1 MISEAIA
8 ITHSTPIGN
17 LFANQHQ
24 IHTFEGDTSLRDVFD
39 HFTTYVSDAV
49 IIVEKDLSVGI
60 LTLKDMVRALQNHD
74 NLTRSVSEFM
84 STPLHTFHVAMSIAD
99 VIDAMAEVEFDKIV
113 VTDADGVIGVM
124 DRRHLHSLCY
134 AQLTPLI
141 KHEHNIL
148 HSLIGFVEEGG
159 QSLFKM
165 AITDT
170 LTGIG
175 NRRLLEEVFDA
186 HQKLKDRY
194 GVTLYLLMLDIDD
207 FKIIN
212 DTYGHNTGDAVLKE
226 LTALISR
233 SIRRSDLF
241 VRWGG
246 EEFAILLRYSNP
258 GNVIKITE
266 HIRMN
271 VEKHAFQAI
280 THLTCSFG
288 YTSIQPKESLEEVIE
303 RADKALYRAK
313 EDGKNCVRS
322 ADA

>member
-8 ITHSTPIGN
+8 VTHSTPIGH
-17 LFANQHQ
+17 LFMSQHR
-24 IHTFEGDTSLRDVFD
+24 IDTFESDSSLRDVFD
-39 HFTTYVSDAV
+39 HFTKYASDAV
-49 IIVEKDLSVGI
+49 IIVEKNFSVGI

-74 NLTRSVSEFM
+74 NLTRSVKEFM
-84 STPLHTFHVAMSIAD
+84 SAPLHTFHFSMSIAD
-99 VIDAMAEVEFDKIV
+99 VLDAMTGLEFDKIV
-113 VTDADGVIGVM
+113 VTDTDAVVGVI

-134 AQLTPLI
+134 SQLTPLI

-175 NRRLLEEVFDA
+175 NRRLLEEVFHA

-194 GVTLYLLMLDIDD
+194 GITLFLLMLDIDD

-212 DTYGHNTGDAVLKE
+212 DTYGHNTGDSVLKE
-226 LTALISR
+226 LTVLIGR

-241 VRWGG
+241 IRWGG
-246 EEFAILLRYSNP
+246 EEFAVLLRYPNP
-258 GNVIKITE
+258 GNVMKTVE
-266 HIRMN
+266 HIRRQ
-271 VEKHAFQAI
+271 VEEHSFQSIA
-280 THLTCSFG
+280 HLTCSFG
-288 YTSIQPKESLEEVIE
+288 ITSIHPNDSLEEVIE

-322 ADA
+322 SNI